1 VSIGGFWVWYS
12 PPTPMRRLRLLRI
25 AIGAYALV
33 YLVSRGAHLNAVI
46 DYPPGSFSP
55 VGLVRWLDAP
65 LSASWVYGSYAAA
78 VVTAAAFT
86 FGVAYRAIAPLF
98 ALLLAWVLSYR
109 HSWGMIFHTDNL
121 LVLHV
126 LLLAFAP
133 AGRVGAALSQD
144 ALRQVDGASRTGLA
158 SEPPPEEATRHGWV
172 PRAMCLLT
180 VATYVVAGIA
190 KLEHTGWSWAA
201 GGALREQIAFDAI
214 RKIELGS
221 TYSPLGPW
229 LLPHGGLFAPL
240 SAFSLATELLA
251 PLALL
256 GLRPAAIWCA
266 CAWSFHAGVLALMAI
281 AFPYPL
287 SGVAFLAFFPI
298 ERAMPTLERHWLA
311 LRTRLSRQTGTAEAP
326 RS

>member
-1 VSIGGFWVWYS
+1 MTRRGFWAWYS
-12 PPTPMRRLRLLRI
+12 PPTPARRLRLLRV
-25 AIGAYALV
+25 AIGVYALV
-33 YLVSRGAHLNAVI
+33 YLLSRGTHLNAVV
-46 DYPPGSFSP
+46 DYPSSSFAP
-55 VGLVRWLDAP
+55 VGIVRWLAAP
-65 LSASWVYGSYAAA
+65 LSPSWVYGLYAAA
-78 VVTAAAFT
+78 VVSGVAFT
-86 FGVAYRAIAPLF
+86 FGGAYRVIAPLF

-133 AGRVGAALSQD
+133 AGRRGPPGDTGAA
-144 ALRQVDGASRTGLA
+144 RPWLA
-158 SEPPPEEATRHGWV
+158 RDSHRAGEATTRIGWL
-172 PRAMCLLT
+172 PRAMCLVT
-180 VATYVVAGIA
+180 VASYVVAGIA

-229 LLPHGGLFAPL
+229 LLPYGALFAPL

-256 GLRPAAIWCA
+256 GTRAAAIWCV

-298 ERAMPTLERHWLA
+298 ERGVPVLERGWQR
-311 LRTRLSRQTGTAEAP
+311 LRARTSRQTGSASAR

>member
-1 VSIGGFWVWYS
+1 VTTRGFWAWYA
-12 PPTPMRRLRLLRI
+12 PPIPARRLRLLHF
-25 AIGAYALV
+25 AIGVYALV
-33 YLVSRGAHLNAVI
+33 YLLSRGTHLNAVI
-46 DYPPGSFSP
+46 DYPASSFSP
-55 VGLVRWLDAP
+55 VGVVRWLDAP
-65 LSASWVYGSYAAA
+65 LSTSWVYGLYAAA
-78 VVTAAAFT
+78 VVTGATFT
-86 FGVAYRAIAPLF
+86 FGVAYRVSAPLF
-98 ALLLAWVLSYR
+98 TLLLTWVLSYR

-126 LLLAFAP
+126 MLLAFAP
-133 AGRVGAALSQD
+133 AGRAALAPNARPSKP
-144 ALRQVDGASRTGLA
+144 GLA
-158 SEPPPEEATRHGWV
+158 SEAPPPDEDTTRPGWV
-172 PRAMCLLT
+172 PRAMCLVT

-229 LLPHGGLFAPL
+229 LLPYGALFAPL
-240 SAFSLATELLA
+240 SAFSLGTELLA

-256 GLRPAAIWCA
+256 GVRPAAIWCA

-287 SGVAFLAFFPI
+287 SGVAFLAFFPV
-298 ERAMPTLERHWLA
+298 ERGVPILERHWQG
-311 LRTRLSRQTGTAEAP
+311 LRARLWRRTGTAGAP
-326 RS
+326 QS